1 MQPTSSSFE
10 RAALPL
16 TDMSTLVGLF
26 AMNVDYLVGY
36 MSHIR
41 ETRRRGDAICF
52 LNFLHVIEIRQ
63 GSWLEPCLFRVIPSL
78 SLSLSYLQAP
88 VQSFAKEGMTVLRQS

>member
-16 TDMSTLVGLF
+16 TDMSTLFGLF
-26 AMNVDYLVGY
+26 AMHVGYLVGY

-52 LNFLHVIEIRQ
+52 LNF
-63 GSWLEPCLFRVIPSL
+63 C
-78 SLSLSYLQAP
+78 
-88 VQSFAKEGMTVLRQS
+88 M